1 MFLPINNNYYNNTFI
16 SGRGGTIIMETII
29 DKLSQIE
36 SAAMGILAH
45 TNVEK
50 AEYETSMKQKRIEF
64 DKEIT
69 EQTTSTVDTIRLEAK
84 QKTDAQLAEMKNS
97 SEMALKAFQDEY
109 DTNHTNYATQIFR
122 RITTF

>member
-1 MFLPINNNYYNNTFI
+1 
-16 SGRGGTIIMETII
+16 METII